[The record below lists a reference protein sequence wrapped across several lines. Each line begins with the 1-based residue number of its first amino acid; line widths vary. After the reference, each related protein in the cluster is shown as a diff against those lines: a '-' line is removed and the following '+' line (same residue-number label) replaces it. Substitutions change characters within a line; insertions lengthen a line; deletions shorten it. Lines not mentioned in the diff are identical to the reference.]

1 MTTRTE
7 REFAKNTGYM
17 QGVGDEVRL
26 HLFNLADRV
35 DKLTAERDAAEVRV
49 STLIWERSDYV
60 QKVMDERDT
69 LRTVGSQMANVMFN
83 LSQRPNKKLTDDVC
97 ATMKSLQQ
105 QWDAARAKP

>member
-35 DKLTAERDAAEVRV
+35 DKLTAERDAAE
-49 STLIWERSDYV
+49 EREYGEQCRKDIIALV
-60 QKVMDERDT
+60 AKVHAAKGRYHSQIAMCDLYDACNLPNER
-69 LRTVGSQMANVMFN
+69 
-83 LSQRPNKKLTDDVC
+83 PKK
-97 ATMKSLQQ
+97 
-105 QWDAARAKP
+105 